1 SVMGMVMCLPSSKE
15 IRVIIDSSP
24 SIHDMIPD
32 FRSGASSTSRPPK
45 VCPASSID
53 RAGHA
58 SSPVAGSSAYT
69 TALPAPEED
78 AQPCSDHMEEH
89 AMRRRSPSP
98 RRSTPL
104 VDCDAKVW
112 GGWREPSVPGMS
124 NDQTSLPSDQEYAVV
139 LPE

>member
-1 SVMGMVMCLPSSKE
+1 MGMVMCLPSSKE

-69 TALPAPEED
+69 TALPAPEVGS
-78 AQPCSDHMEEH
+78 QPD
-89 AMRRRSPSP
+89 RK
-98 RRSTPL
+98 STRL
-104 VDCDAKVW
+104 NSSHVAI
-112 GGWREPSVPGMS
+112 S
-124 NDQTSLPSDQEYAVV
+124 YAVFCLKKKIRNARLHTDHNV
-139 LPE
+139 AVCVFRLIERVEHG